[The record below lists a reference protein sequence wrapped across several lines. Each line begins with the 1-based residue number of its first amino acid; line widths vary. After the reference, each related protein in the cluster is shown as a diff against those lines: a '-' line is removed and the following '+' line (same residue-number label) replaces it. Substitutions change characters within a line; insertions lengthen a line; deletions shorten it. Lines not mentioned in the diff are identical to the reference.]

1 MKGITMRTSYIVFEV
16 DDLRRLNDAG
26 QVALSNIQQSVRAIR
41 HDLGKPEK
49 LSVVVLAPEIVQFCQ
64 DFLQEH
70 AKKY

>member
-1 MKGITMRTSYIVFEV
+1 MRASYIVFEV

-26 QVALSNIQQSVRAIR
+26 QEALLNLQQAVRVIR
-41 HDLGKPEK
+41 HDFGKPEK
-49 LSVVVLAPEIVQFCQ
+49 LGVMVLAPEIVQSCQ

>member
-1 MKGITMRTSYIVFEV
+1 MRTSYIVFEV

-26 QVALSNIQQSVRAIR
+26 QMALFNIQQAVQIIR

-49 LSVVVLAPEIVQFCQ
+49 LSVVVLAPEIVQSCQ

-70 AKKY
+70 AGKY

>member
-16 DDLRRLNDAG
+16 DDLRRLNAVG
-26 QVALSNIQQSVRAIR
+26 QEALFNIQQSVR
-41 HDLGKPEK
+41 LGKPKK
-49 LSVVVLAPEIVQFCQ
+49 LSVVVLAPEIVQSCQ